1 MAIATRDVKISAVAS
16 LFGLSVSQ
24 FNQMNTK
31 IAMSENVIKAGT
43 SFDAVMRDT
52 DAEGDLMYLARLVY
66 SEATSNS
73 PDDMYAVASV
83 VINRMKRP
91 ELGMGTTIKDVIDK
105 PGAFNGRTSE
115 RFDAITKGFYHIADV
130 KNWNQSL
137 DAAGKAMIKPM
148 PEIKGAVTFHSDE
161 SSPNAPLKGQY
172 AEKYFIAKRV
182 LVSFPTKHFFF
193 RLISKPQRKRK

>member
-1 MAIATRDVKISAVAS
+1 VVFPFHGNSDKGRKDLRRRESFRIVRFAIQPDEHQDRDERERH
-16 LFGLSVSQ
+16 Q
-24 FNQMNTK
+24 
-31 IAMSENVIKAGT
+31 AGT

-137 DAAGKAMIKPM
+137 DAAGKP
-148 PEIKGAVTFHSDE
+148 
-161 SSPNAPLKGQY
+161 
-172 AEKYFIAKRV
+172 
-182 LVSFPTKHFFF
+182 
-193 RLISKPQRKRK
+193 